1 MQKVLVANRGEIAN
15 RIFRAC
21 EELGLKTVGIYA
33 KEDELSIHRFKA
45 QEAYLVGAGKKPT
58 DAYLDIESI
67 IDIAKKSGA
76 DAIHPGYG
84 FLSENEQFAKR
95 VREEGLTFVGPKTE
109 LLHIFGD
116 KITAKKAA
124 LEAKIETIPGTD
136 HPVASL
142 DEVRE
147 FGATYGYPIMIKA
160 ALGGGGRGMRIVDD
174 EADLAEAYDRAKSEA
189 KQAFGGDELY
199 VERFIAHGKHVEVQ
213 ILADEH
219 GHVMHLFERDCSVQ
233 RRNQKVVEVAPCV
246 ILTPE
251 QRAAVCGAAVKLMQ
265 HVGYSNAGTV
275 EFLMER
281 DHFYFIEV
289 NPRVQVE
296 HTITELIT
304 GVDIVQSQLSIA
316 AGADLHQDLGLPQ
329 QADLHFD
336 GAAIQCRV
344 TTENP
349 ANNFLP
355 DTGMLDT
362 YRSPGG
368 NGVRLDVG
376 NAYTGAVVTPY
387 FDSLLVKASVHARDF
402 ESACHKMDRVLHEFD
417 IQGVKTNI
425 PFMINVIKDKV
436 FMSGAALTTF
446 IEDHPDLLRVKVVS
460 DPSLVLMHYV
470 SDVTING
477 YDDLP
482 RHKKKTASLVEIP
495 TLPADLPKATGET
508 AKQILD
514 TKGPKAVAQW
524 LLAQDKVMLTDTT
537 LRDAHQSLFA
547 TRMRTHDMVRIAESM
562 AAAMPNLFSYE
573 MWGGATFDVAYR
585 FLKEDPW
592 ERLARL
598 RKLFPNTLLQMLFRG
613 SNAVGYKNYPDNVIK
628 EFIDL
633 SAQSGMDVFR
643 IFDSQNWLPQM
654 EPSIDTVLK
663 NHKIA
668 EVAMCYTGD
677 VANPSLQKYDLNYYK
692 QLAKDIESTGA
703 HILGIKD
710 MAGLLKPQA
719 AYELISTLKDT
730 ISIPIHLHTHDTAGN
745 GIYTYVRAIEA
756 GVDVVDVAQS
766 ALSGGTAQ
774 PSMSSLYYALAQ
786 GDRQPDLNM
795 PAVEK
800 VNEYFQDLRRVYQP
814 FFTRVTSPQT
824 DVYATEM
831 PGGQY
836 TNLFQQAKGVGL
848 GDRFDEVKTMY
859 TQVNTLFG
867 NIIKVTPSSKVVGD
881 MALFMVQNE
890 LTPEAVLQRGQDI
903 DFPQSVI
910 NFFKGDLGQPVGG
923 FPKALQ
929 KIILKDVAPITE
941 RPGSLVKPIDF
952 EEIKNELEIKI
963 MRQPTPKEVIS
974 YILYPDVFL
983 DYEKNHETFGDVTHL
998 DTPTFFEGMRIGET
1012 THVQFKPGKES
1023 IITLDEIGE
1032 ADVDG
1037 MRTIYFE
1044 LNGQRVQISVQDKS
1058 VSEGVVGNQKV
1069 EPTNPDQVGA
1079 VMTGTIANVLVKTGQ
1094 KVKKGEALIVT
1105 EAMKMETS
1113 IPAPYDGQVV
1123 HIYVK
1128 AGQPVDA
1135 DDLLIEMTPS
1145 DLTHN

>member
-45 QEAYLVGAGKKPT
+45 QEAYMVGAGKKPT
-58 DAYLDIESI
+58 AAYLDIESI
-67 IDIAKKSGA
+67 IDVAKKSGA

-109 LLHIFGD
+109 LLHMFGD
-116 KITAKKAA
+116 KITAKEAA
-124 LEAKIETIPGTD
+124 LAAGIETIPGTD

-142 DEVRE
+142 EEVRQ
-147 FGATYGYPIMIKA
+147 FGETYGYPIMIKA
-160 ALGGGGRGMRIVDD
+160 ALGGGGRGMRIVDRA
-174 EADLAEAYDRAKSEA
+174 EDLEDAYDRAKSEA
-189 KQAFGGDELY
+189 IQAFGGDELY
-199 VERFIAHGKHVEVQ
+199 VERFIAHAKHIEIQ

-251 QRAAVCGAAVKLMQ
+251 QRDRVCRAAVKLMT

-275 EFLMER
+275 EFLMEN

-304 GVDIVQSQLSIA
+304 GVDIVQSQLRIA
-316 AGADLHQDLGLPQ
+316 AGADLHKDLGLPAQ
-329 QADLHFD
+329 KDLRFH

-344 TTENP
+344 TTEDPGND
-349 ANNFLP
+349 FLP
-355 DTGMLDT
+355 DTGTLDT

-402 ESACHKMDRVLHEFD
+402 ESACHKMHRVLNEFD

-425 PFMINVIKDKV
+425 PFMINVIKNPI
-436 FMSGAALTTF
+436 FISGQSLTTF
-446 IEDHPDLLRVKVVS
+446 IEDHPELLKIKVKRDRS
-460 DPSLVLMHYV
+460 MILMHYI

-482 RHKKKTASLVEIP
+482 RHKQKTAGLV
-495 TLPADLPKATGET
+495 DLPQLPTGLPTASSKT

-514 TKGPKAVAQW
+514 TKGPKAVTQW
-524 LLAQDKVMLTDTT
+524 LLDQKRVLLTDTT

-547 TRMRTHDMVRIAESM
+547 TRMRTHDMVRIADSM
-562 AAAMPNLFSYE
+562 AKAMPNLFSYE

-628 EFIDL
+628 EFINL

-654 EPSIDTVLK
+654 ALSVDTVLD
-663 NHKIA
+663 NHKLA

-677 VANPSLQKYDLNYYK
+677 VADPSLHKYDLNYYK

-703 HILGIKD
+703 NILGIKD
-710 MAGLLKPQA
+710 MAGLLKPEA
-719 AYELISTLKDT
+719 AYQLISTLKDT
-730 ISIPIHLHTHDTAGN
+730 VSIPVHLHTHDTAGN
-745 GIYTYVRAIEA
+745 GIFTYIRAIEA

-766 ALSGGTAQ
+766 ALSGGTSQ
-774 PSMSSLYYALAQ
+774 PSMSSLYYALERD
-786 GDRQPDLNM
+786 DRQPDLNM

-800 VNEYFQDLRRVYQP
+800 VNEYFQDLRQAYRP

-824 DVYATEM
+824 DVYKTEM

-848 GDRFDEVKTMY
+848 GDRFDEVKVMY
-859 TQVNTLFG
+859 TKVNELFG

-890 LTPEAVLQRGQDI
+890 LTPDDVLNRGADI
-903 DFPQSVI
+903 DFPDSVI
-910 NFFKGDLGQPVGG
+910 NFFKGDLGQPVSG
-923 FPKALQ
+923 FPKKLQ
-929 KIILKDVAPITE
+929 KIILKNIQPITE
-941 RPGSLVKPIDF
+941 RPGSLVAPVDF
-952 EEIKNELEIKI
+952 DKTRAELENKLQRI
-963 MRQPTPKEVIS
+963 PTPKEVIS
-974 YILYPDVFL
+974 YILYPDVFM
-983 DYEKNHETFGDVTHL
+983 DYEKNHTEFGDVTHL
-998 DTPTFFEGMRIGET
+998 DTPTFFEGMRLGET
-1012 THVQFKPGKES
+1012 IHITFRAGKQA
-1023 IITLDEIGE
+1023 IVTLDEIGE
-1032 ADVDG
+1032 PDVDG

-1044 LNGQRVQISVQDKS
+1044 LNGQRVQLSVQDKS

-1094 KVKKGEALIVT
+1094 TVKKGEPLIVT

-1113 IPAPYDGQVV
+1113 IPAPYDGKIQ

-1128 AGQPVDA
+1128 EGQPVDA
-1135 DDLLIEMTPS
+1135 DDLLIEMRPS
-1145 DLTHN
+1145 HLTNN